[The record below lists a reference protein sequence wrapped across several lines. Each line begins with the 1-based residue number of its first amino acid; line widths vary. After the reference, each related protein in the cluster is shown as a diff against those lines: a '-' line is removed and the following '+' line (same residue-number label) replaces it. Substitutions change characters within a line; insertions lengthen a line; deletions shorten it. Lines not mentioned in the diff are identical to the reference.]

1 MAATTRVASTLVKVL
16 FTWFTIVDQVR
27 REIGSLPHMLHLPLE
42 TLTGLLAWYRAMGVD
57 AAVEDRTVVWT
68 GRTDGPGAHYRAPS
82 VGSGQAPPLTT
93 RTSGLADPVFETR
106 TTPKP
111 PLSGRTAPPITT
123 ALPRQYLPKSPD
135 ATLTMARSLADS
147 AQSLDS
153 LISVLREFDGCGL
166 KTTAMNLC
174 VYRGAKTA
182 PLMIIGEAP
191 GREEDLEGKP
201 FVGPPGQLLDRMLI
215 AAGLQPDLLH
225 VANVVYWRPPGNR
238 APTPEETEVCRPF
251 LERQIALVKPDFIL
265 VLGGTAAKAVLS
277 VNEGITRARGQWHD
291 LEIGGRTVRAMASL
305 HPAYLLRT
313 PAAKRQA
320 WRDLLTIRE
329 ALG

>member
-1 MAATTRVASTLVKVL
+1 
-16 FTWFTIVDQVR
+16 
-27 REIGSLPHMLHLPLE
+27 MLHPSLE
-42 TLTGLLAWYRAMGVD
+42 TQAGLLAWYRAMGVD
-57 AAVEDRTVVWT
+57 AAVEDSAVVWT
-68 GRTDGPGAHYRAPS
+68 GRVEGPGTHYNLPS
-82 VGSGQAPPLTT
+82 SGSAQA
-93 RTSGLADPVFETR
+93 TSFAARPIGGTDANGETR
-106 TTPKP
+106 TTSKP
-111 PLSGRTAPPITT
+111 PLPGRATPSTT
-123 ALPRQYLPKSPD
+123 AAPSRQFLPKSPD
-135 ATLTMARSLADS
+135 ATLTAARKLADS
-147 AQSLDS
+147 AQSLEG
-153 LISVLREFDGCGL
+153 LIGVLREFDGCGL

-174 VYRGAKTA
+174 VYRGAEVA

-215 AAGLQPDLLH
+215 AAGLQPDKMH
-225 VANVVYWRPPGNR
+225 IANVVYWRPPGNR
-238 APTPEETEVCRPF
+238 APTPEETEICRPF
-251 LERQIALVKPDFIL
+251 LERQIALVKPEFIL

-291 LEIGGRTVRAMASL
+291 MDIGGRTVRAMASL

-320 WRDLLTIRE
+320 WRDLLTIRD